1 MKFGRSRAVIDGGSE
16 VKNRDFP
23 ARFLFILM
31 VFILVGCSSGEV
43 QETPEGDM
51 LILEDFTPVV
61 SATGKVIPFEWGKLS
76 FLNSGVIQDVL
87 VNEGDFVETNQEMV
101 QLAGSGQLKAAVTAA
116 ELELLSAEKSLLDLY
131 ENAAM
136 AKAQTEVDLAQAKI
150 DLEDRIEERDKKE
163 YRRVSD
169 ATLNGIRADYI
180 LAKDALEDAEEY
192 FEAFSDRSEDDP
204 ERAQALSA
212 LSNAQKI
219 RDRALYNL
227 NYALGKPDAEEVAKA
242 EALVLLAEA
251 RLSDTEKQ
259 YSKWENGPDP
269 KQVEIAEARIENA
282 KTQLD
287 AANEILGQQALE
299 APFSGTVSE
308 IYMRSDEWV
317 MAGQPVLMLA
327 NLDRLQVETTDLSE
341 IDVARIKLGDK
352 ADISFDAIP
361 DIIAGGTVIKIA
373 PKSDEGAGVNYR
385 VLIELDT
392 IPDGLRWGM
401 TAFVDIEV
409 GE

>member
-1 MKFGRSRAVIDGGSE
+1 MKYRG
-16 VKNRDFP
+16 FP
-23 ARFLFILM
+23 TRFLLILI
-31 VFILVGCSSGEV
+31 VFILVGCSGSKVE
-43 QETPEGDM
+43 ETPESDT
-51 LILEDFTPVV
+51 LILEDFTPIV

-76 FLNSGVIQDVL
+76 FMNSGVIQEVL
-87 VNEGDFVETNQEMV
+87 VNEGDFVETDQVLV

-116 ELELLSAEKSLLDLY
+116 EVELLSAEKALQDLY
-131 ENAAM
+131 DNAAT
-136 AKAQTEVDLAQAKI
+136 AKAQAEVDLAQAKI
-150 DLEDRIEERDKKE
+150 DLEDEVEERDKKE

-169 ATLNGIRADYI
+169 ATLDGIRADYI

-192 FEAFSDRSEDDP
+192 FEAFADRSEDDP

-212 LSNAQKI
+212 LSNAQKV

-227 NYALGKPDAEEVAKA
+227 NYALGKPDADEVAKA

-251 RLSDTEKQ
+251 RLSDAEKE

-269 KQVEIAEARIENA
+269 KQVEIAKAQIENA
-282 KTQLD
+282 KTQLV
-287 AANEILGQQALE
+287 AAREVLHQQSLE
-299 APFSGTVSE
+299 APYSGTVSE

-327 NLDRLQVETTDLSE
+327 NLDELQVETTDLSE
-341 IDVARIKLGDK
+341 IDVARIKLGDRVE
-352 ADISFDAIP
+352 ISFDAIP
-361 DIIAGGTVIKIA
+361 DIIANGTVIKIA

-385 VLIELDT
+385 VLVELDT
-392 IPDGLRWGM
+392 IPEGLRWGM